1 LGSSRLVFAFVSIQS
16 HYFQVWFAEAQ
27 FLQPL
32 KFFANARIVLQIVRD
47 KLSDSPLG
55 YLMGVGAMMSFTEI
69 SKYPLKFRS

>member
-1 LGSSRLVFAFVSIQS
+1 
-16 HYFQVWFAEAQ
+16 
-27 FLQPL
+27 LQPL